1 MIKNNKIMIN
11 LKIINKKLDI
21 PKSKLVIMIKKMKI

>member
-1 MIKNNKIMIN
+1 MNERRKTKESE
-11 LKIINKKLDI
+11 KDKKKLDI